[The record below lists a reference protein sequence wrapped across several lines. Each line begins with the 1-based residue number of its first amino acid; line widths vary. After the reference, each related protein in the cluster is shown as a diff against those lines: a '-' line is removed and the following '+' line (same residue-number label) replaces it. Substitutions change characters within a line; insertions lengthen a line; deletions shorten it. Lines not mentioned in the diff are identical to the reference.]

1 MYTIQF
7 LHGEFSSSPLRR
19 CCSSCPRGGTAVL
32 SSSVSDPLYQNQGLH
47 MGEEEEFGGDHSLGA
62 AWGEG
67 LSMVRGGQWRAG
79 GPE

>member
-1 MYTIQF
+1 
-7 LHGEFSSSPLRR
+7 
-19 CCSSCPRGGTAVL
+19 
-32 SSSVSDPLYQNQGLH
+32 

-67 LSMVRGGQWRAG
+67 LSIVRGGQWRAG